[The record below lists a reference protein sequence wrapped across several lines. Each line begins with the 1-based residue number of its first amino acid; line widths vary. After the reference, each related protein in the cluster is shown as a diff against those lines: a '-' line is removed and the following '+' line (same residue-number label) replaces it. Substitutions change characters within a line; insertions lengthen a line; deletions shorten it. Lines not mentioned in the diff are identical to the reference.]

1 MRWIRRIGVALALLG
16 AGTGAVSAQ
25 AVPEA
30 TKQAYFGAVA
40 ECFDLPRSEVNILGE
55 WRLPVDE
62 IPVALYVARRAG
74 VSPEALVAL
83 RGAGPGWAELAG
95 RYRVDA
101 SHFHVPL
108 ADDAD
113 AGSLTAVYQRFRAL
127 PASRWGEV
135 TLGDADI
142 VGLVNV
148 RLLAQTLKRTPA
160 QVLAGG
166 GTGSWAELYA
176 RLIGSSLP

>member
-40 ECFDLPRSEVNILGE
+40 EFFDLPRSEVNILGE

-83 RGAGPGWAELAG
+83 RGAGRGWAELAG